1 MKVEIIFGV
10 LGFGGSLDFNLRQT
24 SSLIKFTRGFESR
37 FTFASIYERC
47 CHKRIQLHFFRM
59 DGSSICNGI
68 EDF

>member
-37 FTFASIYERC
+37 FTFASTT
-47 CHKRIQLHFFRM
+47 FFQ
-59 DGSSICNGI
+59 DGWLEHLQRN
-68 EDF
+68 